1 MNMRRSCLAAGMAVP
16 ALAWTGALLAQTK
29 PPVVIGNLTTGSPD
43 SDRAGIAAFN
53 EAMAGLGWK
62 LGVHYVIETR
72 HAQGQVE
79 RLPALAQE
87 LAALKPALFI
97 AVPSSAARALAAAAP
112 TTPIVL
118 WDGDP
123 VAAGLVTNLAR
134 PGGMITGFSN
144 VGADLLPKLVEL
156 LVDALPKIR
165 RMGFLAD
172 STVRAHAAN
181 VASVRRAAER
191 LGVEAVIAEVAKPAD
206 IEPAMARL
214 AKGGVQGLVI
224 MSSAWFGLQV
234 PKILAL
240 AVAQRWPVAG
250 FLDSVPRLGGLFSY
264 GRSAGRAQRVAAYVD
279 RILKG
284 AKPGDL
290 PIEQP
295 TTFDLVLNMKTAK
308 ALGLTI
314 PPSVLLRATEVIE

>member
-1 MNMRRSCLAAGMAVP
+1 MNTRRSCLAAGLVVP

-62 LGVHYVIETR
+62 LGVHYVMEAR

-97 AVPSSAARALAAAAP
+97 ASPSSSARALAATAP

-118 WDGDP
+118 ADGDP
-123 VAAGLVTNLAR
+123 MASGLVTNLAR
-134 PGGMITGFSN
+134 PGGMITGLSN
-144 VGADLLPKLVEL
+144 VGADLHPKVVEL
-156 LVDALPKIR
+156 LVEALPKIKR
-165 RMGFLAD
+165 LGFLAD
-172 STVRAHAAN
+172 STIRAHAAN

-206 IEPAMARL
+206 IEPAMARM
-214 AKGGVQGLVI
+214 AQDGVQALVI
-224 MSSAWFGLQV
+224 MTSAWFGLQL
-234 PKILAL
+234 PKIMAL
-240 AVAQRWPVAG
+240 AMAQRWPVVG
-250 FLDSVPRLGGLFSY
+250 FHDLVPRLGGLFSY
-264 GRSAGRAQRVAAYVD
+264 GRSAGHAQRVATYVD

-295 TTFDLVLNMKTAK
+295 TVFDLVLNLKTAK
-308 ALGLTI
+308 TLGIAI
-314 PPSVLLRATEVIE
+314 PPSIRLRATEVIE

>member
-1 MNMRRSCLAAGMAVP
+1 MNTRRRCLAAGVAWP
-16 ALAWTGALLAQTK
+16 ALAWTGALRAQTK
-29 PPVVIGNLTTGSPD
+29 PLVVIGNLTTGSPD

-62 LGVHYVIETR
+62 LGVHYVIEAR
-72 HAQGQVE
+72 HAQGQVD

-156 LVDALPKIR
+156 LVEALPKIKR
-165 RMGFLAD
+165 IGFLAD
-172 STVRAHAAN
+172 STVHAHAAN

-206 IEPAMARL
+206 IEPAMARM

-240 AVAQRWPVAG
+240 AVAQRWPVVG
-250 FLDSVPRLGGLFSY
+250 FLSSVARLGGLFSY
-264 GRSAGRAQRVAAYVD
+264 GGSGGRAQRVAHYVD

-295 TTFDLVLNMKTAK
+295 TTFDLVLNLKTAK
-308 ALGLTI
+308 ALGITI